1 MKNAILCLN
10 IKDFRL
16 LGSVGKERI
25 KKQLMN
31 EKDRTINL
39 FRPEVKRSLQMS
51 GVMVRN
57 SFALHRKVIGQKFC
71 SICQLLGSK
80 LKPFATQLMNKQNN
94 FP

>member
-1 MKNAILCLN
+1 
-10 IKDFRL
+10 
-16 LGSVGKERI
+16 
-25 KKQLMN
+25 
-31 EKDRTINL
+31 
-39 FRPEVKRSLQMS
+39 MS

-57 SFALHRKVIGQKFC
+57 SFALNRKVIGQKFC